1 MLRYMF
7 RRTRTRHESLMRL
20 YKVEVGSAMHK
31 KGIRWTE
38 YMESESIGK
47 HDLKY
52 MVLDFILTISTLIDH
67 LYNYRDH
74 PVTLVILIIIIISQV
89 LGHTNFN
96 KNAWRMI
103 YMSKITMN
111 KVKIKS
117 SVSTPTFPFV

>member
-1 MLRYMF
+1 MY
-7 RRTRTRHESLMRL
+7 
-20 YKVEVGSAMHK
+20 K

-89 LGHTNFN
+89 LGHMNFN
-96 KNAWRMI
+96 KNAKKENNMCPLS
-103 YMSKITMN
+103 MDTVTMN
-111 KVKIKS
+111 
-117 SVSTPTFPFV
+117 F

>member
-1 MLRYMF
+1 MLMI
-7 RRTRTRHESLMRL
+7 L
-20 YKVEVGSAMHK
+20 YKVEVGSAMYK

-74 PVTLVILIIIIISQV
+74 PGHFDYNHHISGAWSHELQQERQEGKQHVPAQHGYGDNELLSHQSHVT
-89 LGHTNFN
+89 
-96 KNAWRMI
+96 
-103 YMSKITMN
+103 
-111 KVKIKS
+111 
-117 SVSTPTFPFV
+117 